1 MTILAIKILFLVI
14 FYKLLCPKTLE
25 KCLTAFNFTLF
36 YTVKGPPG
44 HKLWNLVTN
53 TVSWSQIQYPG
64 HRYSLLLTNT
74 VSWSPVDTWSQLQ
87 SKGNTP
93 NTPKSKLLSHRH
105 IYPQASPSVVSP
117 GHKFCCLV
125 TA

>member
-1 MTILAIKILFLVI
+1 MAILAIKILFLVI

-53 TVSWSQIQYPG
+53 TVSWSQMQYPG
-64 HRYSLLLTNT
+64 HRYSLLLANT
-74 VSWSPVDTWSQLQ
+74 VSWSPVD
-87 SKGNTP
+87 
-93 NTPKSKLLSHRH
+93 
-105 IYPQASPSVVSP
+105 SP
-117 GHKFCCLV
+117 GHNCCQKETPQTRRKVSCSVTDTSIHKLHLV
-125 TA
+125 